1 MCKAPIFL
9 VVQSC
14 VTIQKGKKMSII
26 SAFYGII
33 IGMYNGREHN
43 PPHFHAS
50 YQGYEAVFDMEGNL
64 VEGKMPKKQ
73 CRYIEV
79 WADIHKEELAAN
91 WELAINK
98 KKLDKI
104 DPLR

>member
-1 MCKAPIFL
+1 MGLISPSDVARGSFLALLKRYIGLGFYAPIH
-9 VVQSC
+9 
-14 VTIQKGKKMSII
+14 
-26 SAFYGII
+26 
-33 IGMYNGREHN
+33 NGREHN